1 MSEGKES
8 NEYIITR
15 HNQFA
20 IPINVINVYSEQ
32 ECRTP
37 FNIVNDHWNALMEEI
52 IKIEA
57 KNELVIMVGDFNK
70 HIGNVVKD
78 NHDKV
83 TAGGK
88 LVREFLLN
96 EKYVLLNSCDMVE
109 NGPFTR
115 IDPSDPNNNERKSC
129 LDLVIMS
136 KYLMNIFNCAI
147 FCILFETQSNQ
158 VIFSNGMKI

>member
-1 MSEGKES
+1 
-8 NEYIITR
+8 
-15 HNQFA
+15 
-20 IPINVINVYSEQ
+20 
-32 ECRTP
+32 
-37 FNIVNDHWNALMEEI
+37 
-52 IKIEA
+52 
-57 KNELVIMVGDFNK
+57 MVGDFNK